1 MKRITSFTTLFCLLL
16 ISITNSSFAKVWR
29 VNNNPGYS
37 EHATDNPQNTWVFDN
52 LQNAVDNQYVLD
64 GDTLYVEASATTYGI
79 VNLNKRLTI
88 IGSGYFL
95 SENTGLQTS
104 SNTSTIASLTFS
116 AGSSGS
122 SLYGMR
128 FFGYNT
134 SIYFPTPVSNIIIS
148 RCYLQG
154 SILFDSSAGNISNII
169 INKNYLD
176 NIIGDGNSTLSISN
190 LSINN
195 NYLNSSIILKNNTL
209 GTITQNVFAYY
220 VNIYSGISLYNN
232 ISLYANANAVLQ
244 NGTGSTGNTA
254 ANVHHNIFT
263 ATAAQLAWLSN
274 NSNPGN
280 NKFSA
285 VTNGG
290 TGTIFSNFS
299 DTTDKKYQL
308 KPVAQC
314 AICYDGFPTNTQI
327 GMYGG
332 NDVYKPSGIPA
343 IPTIYS
349 LSAGP
354 NASQGGTL
362 PVTISTRSNN

>member
-1 MKRITSFTTLFCLLL
+1 MKRISTFSVLICLLTL
-16 ISITNSSFAKVWR
+16 SFSTTCFAKVWR

-37 EHATDNPQNTWVFDN
+37 GHATNDPENVWVFDN
-52 LQNAVDNQYVLD
+52 LQTAVDSDDVD
-64 GDTLYVEASATTYGI
+64 AGDTIYVEASATSYGVI
-79 VNLNKRLTI
+79 NLNKRLTI
-88 IGSGYFL
+88 IGAGYYL
-95 SENTGLQTS
+95 SENTGLQVN
-104 SNTSTIASLTFS
+104 SNASTIAILTLNAGA
-116 AGSSGS
+116 AGSSI
-122 SLYGMR
+122 YGIR
-128 FFGYNT
+128 FSGFNT
-134 SIYFPTPVSNIIIS
+134 SIHFPVAISNITIS

-154 SILFDSSAGNISNII
+154 AILFDGGAGNINNVM

-176 NIIGDGNSTLSISN
+176 NILGDGTNILAISN

-195 NYLNSSIILKNNTL
+195 NYFGSYLQLKSNTL
-209 GTITQNVFAYY
+209 ASVSHNVFAGA
-220 VNIYSGISLYNN
+220 VSIFSGISFYNN
-232 ISLYANANAVLQ
+232 ISLNNSVNAVMQ

-263 ATAAQLAWLSN
+263 ATSTQMAWLN
-274 NSNPGN
+274 NGGNPGS

-290 TGTIFSNFS
+290 TGTIFANFS

-314 AICYDGFPTNTQI
+314 TICYDGFPATTQI

-332 NDVYKPSGIPA
+332 NDVYRPSGIPS

-354 NASQGGTL
+354 NAPQGGNL